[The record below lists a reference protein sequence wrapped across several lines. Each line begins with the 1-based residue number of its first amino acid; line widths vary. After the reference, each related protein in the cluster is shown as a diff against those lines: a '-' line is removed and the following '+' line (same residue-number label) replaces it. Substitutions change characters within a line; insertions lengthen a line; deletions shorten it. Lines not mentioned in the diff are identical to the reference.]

1 MRLVRNGS
9 SRLVA
14 GCAAALLAA
23 GLLAG
28 CGTGGSGLERDAA
41 RQLQARVLEVTQASS
56 QNDPTAALKAL
67 EGLET
72 ELAAAQQRGD
82 VSEERHRSITTI
94 ATAVRSDLED
104 AVAAAELAAA
114 KAAEEKAAAEQP
126 ATTPSPTPEAPAPAA
141 TQPQQGNSGQEQD
154 KDADN
159 KGEDKG
165 KGKD

>member
-1 MRLVRNGS
+1 MTLVRNGT
-9 SRLVA
+9 SRLA
-14 GCAAALLAA
+14 TGCAAALLAA
-23 GLLAG
+23 GLVAG
-28 CGTGGSGLERDAA
+28 CGTGGSGLEQDAA

-72 ELAAAQQRGD
+72 ELAAAQLRGD
-82 VSEERHRSITTI
+82 ISEERRRSITTI
-94 ATAVRSDLED
+94 ATAVRADLED
-104 AVAAAELAAA
+104 AAELSAA
-114 KAAEEKAAAEQP
+114 KAAEEKAAAEQS

-154 KDADN
+154 RDAEN
-159 KGEDKG
+159 KGGEKG

>member
-1 MRLVRNGS
+1 MRLLQNGS
-9 SRLVA
+9 SRLVTS
-14 GCAAALLAA
+14 CVAALLAA
-23 GLLAG
+23 GLVAG

-56 QNDPTAALKAL
+56 QNDPNAALEAL

-82 VSEERHRSITTI
+82 ITEERRRSITTI
-94 ATAVRSDLED
+94 ATAVRADLED
-104 AVAAAELAAA
+104 AVELAAA

-126 ATTPSPTPEAPAPAA
+126 PATTPSPTPEAPAAAA